1 MRSWELDNWRLWI
14 LSADLGLLVLQVW
27 WKQGPHAN
35 TAPVLWTTPALQSPV
50 QLSQFFCCLVCWKRS
65 RRQEPNSVGPNRK
78 APFLEY
84 NKLVGNNFLCSL
96 KKISECDDICNLLLN
111 KVNCLG
117 LGTRL
122 TPPME
127 QHLLGQICEIKLTSA
142 YAHHSLLSTEF
153 CFFFNQSHGTD
164 CTTL

>member
-1 MRSWELDNWRLWI
+1 M
-14 LSADLGLLVLQVW
+14 
-27 WKQGPHAN
+27 
-35 TAPVLWTTPALQSPV
+35 
-50 QLSQFFCCLVCWKRS
+50 
-65 RRQEPNSVGPNRK
+65 GPNRK

-153 CFFFNQSHGTD
+153 GFFFNQSHGTD